1 MTLGGSGD
9 EQAAVG
15 EIIGRGF
22 SKDDIGNAVETIVD
36 TYLARRLSDDEA
48 FLDTYRRL
56 GPQPFKDAL
65 YPAKET
71 A

>member
-1 MTLGGSGD
+1 
-9 EQAAVG
+9 
-15 EIIGRGF
+15 
-22 SKDDIGNAVETIVD
+22 VETIVD

-48 FLDTYRRL
+48 FLDAYRRL
-56 GPQPFKDAL
+56 GAQPFKDAL